1 MYYGW
6 RVVANSAVGLA
17 LGWSVLG
24 LFSFGLFLVPLEAE
38 FGWNRE
44 TISVGF
50 VIMSWTSIL
59 ATVVF
64 GVLIDRFGVRP
75 VMLPSV
81 AGLSLCLAAMYL
93 LTDSLPQFYLML
105 FAIVFVGGATSP
117 VCYSRVIVDW
127 FDRRRGLALG
137 IGLAGVGVGNAII
150 PGLVSTIIAS
160 HGWRMAYV
168 AMAVLVIAINLPV
181 TWFLMRDRPTAEEA
195 KIEMNE
201 NQPVAVRSKAIP
213 VEVSVSEVWS
223 KPAFWML
230 LLAFAF
236 IGFANSAGLTH
247 QFPLMIGRG
256 VDPGVVAIAGSLF
269 GVSIMVG
276 RVVAGFLM
284 DKYFAPLVAGIF
296 ILLPAIALALYA
308 VGLPGNWIIFGTVL
322 FGIGVGAEFDVI
334 SMLVSRYFGRLSF
347 GKIYALVFAVFQA
360 AAVGAWVV
368 GRLYDQTGSYS
379 TGFWLVSGSM
389 AAGAITLFLMPPFP
403 SPASRATSV
412 TNANE
417 A

>member
-1 MYYGW
+1 
-6 RVVANSAVGLA
+6 
-17 LGWSVLG
+17 
-24 LFSFGLFLVPLEAE
+24 VPLEAE

-59 ATVVF
+59 ATVLF

-137 IGLAGVGVGNAII
+137 IGLAGVGVGNAIV

-181 TWFLMRDRPTAEEA
+181 TWFLMRDRPTVEEA
-195 KIEMNE
+195 KVEMIE
-201 NQPVAVRSKAIP
+201 NQPGAVRSNAMP
-213 VEVSVSEVWS
+213 VEVSVSDVWS

-256 VDPGVVAIAGSLF
+256 VDSGVVALAGSLF
-269 GVSIMVG
+269 GVSIIVG

-284 DKYFAPLVAGIF
+284 DRYFAPLVAGIF
-296 ILLPAIALALYA
+296 ILLPAIALAVYA
-308 VGLPGNWIIFGTVL
+308 VGLPGNWIVIGTVL

-368 GRLYDQTGSYS
+368 GRIYDQTGSYS

-403 SPASRATSV
+403 SAASRATSV
-412 TNANE
+412 TIANE

>member
-6 RVVANSAVGLA
+6 RIVANSVVGLA

-59 ATVVF
+59 TTVLF
-64 GVLIDRFGVRP
+64 GGLVDRFGVRP

-81 AGLSLCLAAMYL
+81 AGLSLCLAAMYF

-117 VCYSRVIVDW
+117 VCYSRVLVDW

-150 PGLVSTIIAS
+150 PGIVSTLIAGQ
-160 HGWRMAYV
+160 GWRMAYV
-168 AMAVLVIAINLPV
+168 AMAVLVIVINLPV
-181 TWFLMRDRPTAEEA
+181 TWFLMRDRPTAQEA
-195 KIEMNE
+195 KVEMKE
-201 NQPVAVRSKAIP
+201 DQHREDGSKVVPI
-213 VEVSVSEVWS
+213 EVSVSEVWS
-223 KPAFWML
+223 KPAFWTL
-230 LLAFAF
+230 IVAFTF

-256 VDPGVVAIAGSLF
+256 VDPGVVALAGSLF
-269 GVSIMVG
+269 GVSIIGG
-276 RVVAGFLM
+276 RIVAGFLM
-284 DKYFAPLVAGIF
+284 DKFFAPIVAGLF
-296 ILLPAIALALYA
+296 ILLPATALALYA
-308 VGLPGNWIIFGTVL
+308 VGLPGNLIVIATVL

-347 GKIYALVFAVFQA
+347 GKIYALVFAVFQGA
-360 AAVGAWVV
+360 AIGAWVV

-389 AAGAITLFLMPPFP
+389 AAGAITLFLLPAFP
-403 SPASRATSV
+403 SATLAASGADM
-412 TNANE
+412 TNNE
-417 A
+417 